1 MAINFEKRFTGLL
14 PPQVTACCPEVTA
27 LKNYEEEIVDSLLKA
42 DLDFLSK
49 EALEIGVIPQNV
61 RDNVKYM
68 DWDHVPRPRVI
79 RYLLMHVYKAI
90 ENRPRLY
97 EQWLHLAPKHVALV
111 EVLDKVR
118 QSYAL
123 MTSPREMSAE
133 TMRLSEGIGH
143 DQPDDNLLLK
153 PRESVKFVAG
163 TKRPQTQN
171 INVFTEQHISKLA
184 TILTACAGKW
194 EELRIILG
202 LPDHIRKDLQLVFIS
217 HSSIACFSR
226 LLREWIV
233 GEHDYAKDPTLEN
246 LEEALRS
253 EVVGLGNEANQLRNK
268 LHQSGIMF
276 VSDEE
281 PTPQKKL
288 RLEIGIT
295 RQSCDTVVTEGKSTL
310 LEVQAVTSGETSISY
325 QWFKNGC
332 SLGEDNILCIGY
344 SDLSS
349 KGTYV
354 CQLTDGTAVS
364 SSNPI
369 FLDVNISP
377 VRKILVDRYSSQP
390 EVPEDSWPPA
400 GANTFINLALIKPGN
415 IEKAG
420 EYARNT
426 IQGNMDDIMT
436 DKESID
442 YDAVFT
448 NLEST
453 TRLLIEGRPGS
464 GKTTLVHR
472 FSKDWASG
480 NPKLDLRNIKLLFL
494 VHLRGLF
501 NDPHITLRDIIRLYY
516 SNEST
521 VDALTCK
528 AEESSGEGLCFVL
541 DGLDEYRPNQKR
553 NTFIFKLIK
562 KLCLP
567 NAVVII
573 ASRPA
578 ASAQLRNSADKKV
591 EVIGFLK
598 DQVYEYV
605 ENYPFTETDKGK
617 DLHEYFEQHPNVHHM
632 CYLPIHAAMVCY
644 LFNIM
649 GGTLP
654 RTETEMYTEFTNST
668 LLRAIR
674 RDEENEMAHIES
686 PEDLSDHEMEM
697 FLRICK
703 LGFEKTLSSKQVM
716 RKAEVREF
724 FRADVH
730 CGKESMGLITV
741 DCMARKCGFEN
752 LYTFLHLTFQEYLA
766 AYHVF
771 KSSEAEQLRLL
782 RKYGNKKHMQ
792 VVWKFYC
799 GLTSFEEKDVQFH
812 EVMKSADKDDLFG
825 VQCAFESQQSTTC
838 DYVVQSGECDTLTF
852 RGHFLTPSDLTA
864 IGYVLKNSQCPVEK
878 LVLDRCKLGM
888 EGLNAF
894 LDEAGDRILSVK
906 TLGFHGKTF
915 IMKQYEL
922 LNFCLQKMAS
932 IEEFDLTDTN
942 FGSTKLS
949 KLTSNS
955 VTLPNLRTLKVST
968 LDHIT
973 KRLLFNSNKV
983 EKIVFCDYG
992 LKFNTS
998 ISSIKEHL
1006 LKVFNG
1012 SEAAFLNSVSR
1023 LVEVDLKNSDFQ
1035 EFEVKLIAEGLK
1047 QQACCTSLDLT
1058 NCSIGDGGCEDLANG
1073 LMECSGLRE
1082 LFLCK
1087 NKIGDRGARAVAE
1100 LFHTSCQGGSTTI
1113 TNSKPFLKVDMSY
1126 NHIGDS
1132 GALSLAESLKNLTHL
1147 KQLNLK
1153 CNKIGDRGAVAITR
1167 AIMDKDCLLQIWN
1180 HRITENGSRVIVD
1193 LKPEADDK
1201 FHVLNV
1207 NSKMSSKEVEILLL
1221 NMQDNVALCYS
1232 IKDVIFQYSQGLSE
1246 TLASD
1251 IMKCCHKIQML
1262 EIRCASR
1269 GNFIAIAVSLQHCN
1283 NLQTLHLDHN
1293 GIGVDGAKVLAE
1305 SLQHY
1310 NNLQTLYLDD
1320 NGIGDDG
1327 AKALAET
1334 LQHCNNLQTLH
1345 LDQNGIGADGAKAL
1359 AEGIQY
1365 CSNLQT
1371 LHLDQ
1376 NGIGADG
1383 AKALAECLQ
1392 HCNNLQ
1398 TLHLDQNGIG
1408 ADGAKALAEG
1418 LQHCNNLKTLH
1429 LGWNRI
1435 GADGAK
1441 ALAEGLQH
1449 CNNLKTLHLGWNGF
1463 GDDGAKALAEG
1474 LQHCNNLQTLH
1485 LYQNGFG
1492 ADGAKALAE
1501 GLQHCNNLQTLHLDH
1516 NGIGVDGA
1524 KVLAESLQHYNNLQT
1539 LHLDQNG
1546 IGADGAKAL
1555 AEGLQHCNNLQT
1567 LHLVWNN
1574 IGADGAKALAET
1586 LQHCN
1591 NLQTLHLDHNGIGAD
1606 GAKAL
1611 ADGLQHCNNL
1621 QTLHLKN
1628 NDIGADGFKA
1638 LAEGLQHCNNL
1649 KTLHLGWNNIGGD
1662 GAKALAEGL
1671 QHSNNLQTLHLEGN
1685 RIGADGAKAL
1695 AEGLQHCNNLQT
1707 LHLGQNG
1714 FGADGAKALAEGLQ
1728 HCNNLQTLHLQGN
1741 RIDDDGAKALAE
1753 SLQHCNNL
1761 QTLHLHANCIG
1772 ADGAKALAEGL
1783 QHCNNLKTL
1792 HLSWNGFGDD
1802 GAKALAE
1809 GLQHS
1814 NNLQTLDLE
1823 GNRIGADGAK
1833 ALAEGL
1839 QHCNNLQTLHLDEN
1853 GFGADGA
1860 KALAEGLQH
1869 CNNLKTLHLGWNNIG
1884 GDGAKALAEGLQHSN
1899 NLQTLHLEWNN
1910 IGADGAKALAE
1921 TLQHCNNLQ
1930 TLHLDH
1936 NGIGADGAKALN
1948 EGLQHC
1954 KLTC

>member
-1 MAINFEKRFTGLL
+1 MLTSAKLAMANNFEKRFTGLL
-14 PPQVTACCPEVTA
+14 PPQVIACCPEVTA
-27 LKNYEEEIVDSLLKA
+27 LKNYEEEIVDSLLNA
-42 DLDFLSK
+42 DLDLLSK
-49 EALEIGVIPQNV
+49 EAFEVGVIPQNV
-61 RDNVKYM
+61 RDDVKYM

-90 ENRPRLY
+90 EDRPRLY

-118 QSYAL
+118 QSCAL

-133 TMRLSEGIGH
+133 TMYLAEGIGH
-143 DQPDDNLLLK
+143 DQPDDNFLLK
-153 PRESVKFVAG
+153 ASESVKFVAG
-163 TKRPQTQN
+163 TKRPRTQ
-171 INVFTEQHISKLA
+171 NVFTEQHISKL
-184 TILTACAGKW
+184 TNILTACAGKW

-202 LPDHIRKDLQLVFIS
+202 LPDHIRKDLQLIFIS

-233 GEHDYAKDPTLEN
+233 GGHDYAKDPTLEN

-253 EVVGLGNEANQLRNK
+253 EVVGLGNEANQLRNN

-276 VSDEE
+276 VNDEE

-288 RLEIGIT
+288 RLENWPLGIT

-310 LEVQAVTSGETSISY
+310 LEVQVITSGDTSISY

-332 SLGEDNILCIGY
+332 CLGEDNILCIGY
-344 SDLSS
+344 SDSSS

-354 CQLTDGTAVS
+354 CQFTDGTAVS
-364 SSNPI
+364 NSNPI

-436 DKESID
+436 DKESIE

-480 NPKLDLRNIKLLFL
+480 NPKLDLRNIELLFL

-501 NDPHITLRDIIRLYY
+501 NDPHITLRDIIQLYY

-521 VDALTCK
+521 VDTITRE
-528 AEESSGEGLCFVL
+528 AEESSGEGLCFIL
-541 DGLDEYRPNQKR
+541 DGLDEYRPNPKR

-605 ENYPFTETDKGK
+605 EKYSFTETDKGK

-674 RDEENEMAHIES
+674 REEENEMAHIES
-686 PEDLSDHEMEM
+686 PEDLADHEMEM

-766 AYHVF
+766 AYHIF

-825 VQCAFESQQSTTC
+825 VQCAFESQQSATC

-864 IGYVLKNSQCPVEK
+864 IGYILKNSPCPVEK
-878 LVLDRCKLGM
+878 LVLDRCKLGL

-942 FGSTKLS
+942 FGSMKLS

-992 LKFNTS
+992 LNTS

-1012 SEAAFLNSVSR
+1012 SEAAYFNSVSR
-1023 LVEVDLKNSDFQ
+1023 LVKVDLKNTDLQ

-1058 NCSIGDGGCEDLANG
+1058 NCSICDGGCEYLANG

-1100 LFHTSCQGGSTTI
+1100 LFHTSCKGGSTTI

-1147 KQLNLK
+1147 EQLNLK
-1153 CNKIGDRGAVAITR
+1153 CNKIGDKGAVAITR
-1167 AIMDKDCLLQIWN
+1167 AVMDKDCLLQIWN

-1193 LKPEADDK
+1193 LKPDADDK

-1207 NSKMSSKEVEILLL
+1207 SSKMSSKEAEILLL
-1221 NMQDNVALCYS
+1221 NMQDNVALCDS
-1232 IKDVIFQYSQGLSE
+1232 IKDVLFDIGNYSEGFSE
-1246 TLASD
+1246 TVAAG

-1269 GNFIAIAVSLQHCN
+1269 GNFIAIAVSLQ
-1283 NLQTLHLDHN
+1283 D
-1293 GIGVDGAKVLAE
+1293 
-1305 SLQHY
+1305 
-1310 NNLQTLYLDD
+1310 
-1320 NGIGDDG
+1320 
-1327 AKALAET
+1327 
-1334 LQHCNNLQTLH
+1334 CNNLQTLH

-1359 AEGIQY
+1359 A
-1365 CSNLQT
+1365 
-1371 LHLDQ
+1371 
-1376 NGIGADG
+1376 
-1383 AKALAECLQ
+1383 K
-1392 HCNNLQ
+1392 
-1398 TLHLDQNGIG
+1398 
-1408 ADGAKALAEG
+1408 G
-1418 LQHCNNLKTLH
+1418 LQHCNNLL
-1429 LGWNRI
+1429 
-1435 GADGAK
+1435 
-1441 ALAEGLQH
+1441 
-1449 CNNLKTLHLGWNGF
+1449 
-1463 GDDGAKALAEG
+1463 
-1474 LQHCNNLQTLH
+1474 
-1485 LYQNGFG
+1485 
-1492 ADGAKALAE
+1492 
-1501 GLQHCNNLQTLHLDH
+1501 
-1516 NGIGVDGA
+1516 
-1524 KVLAESLQHYNNLQT
+1524 T
-1539 LHLDQNG
+1539 LHLDQN
-1546 IGADGAKAL
+1546 D
-1555 AEGLQHCNNLQT
+1555 
-1567 LHLVWNN
+1567 
-1574 IGADGAKALAET
+1574 
-1586 LQHCN
+1586 
-1591 NLQTLHLDHNGIGAD
+1591 
-1606 GAKAL
+1606 
-1611 ADGLQHCNNL
+1611 
-1621 QTLHLKN
+1621 
-1628 NDIGADGFKA
+1628 
-1638 LAEGLQHCNNL
+1638 
-1649 KTLHLGWNNIGGD
+1649 
-1662 GAKALAEGL
+1662 
-1671 QHSNNLQTLHLEGN
+1671 
-1685 RIGADGAKAL
+1685 IGADGAKAL

-1707 LHLGQNG
+1707 LHLG
-1714 FGADGAKALAEGLQ
+1714 L
-1728 HCNNLQTLHLQGN
+1728 NN
-1741 RIDDDGAKALAE
+1741 
-1753 SLQHCNNL
+1753 
-1761 QTLHLHANCIG
+1761 
-1772 ADGAKALAEGL
+1772 
-1783 QHCNNLKTL
+1783 
-1792 HLSWNGFGDD
+1792 
-1802 GAKALAE
+1802 
-1809 GLQHS
+1809 
-1814 NNLQTLDLE
+1814 
-1823 GNRIGADGAK
+1823 IGADGAK

-1839 QHCNNLQTLHLDEN
+1839 QHCNNLQTLLLGGN
-1853 GFGADGA
+1853 NIGADGA

-1869 CNNLKTLHLGWNNIG
+1869 CNNL
-1884 GDGAKALAEGLQHSN
+1884 
-1899 NLQTLHLEWNN
+1899 QTLLLGGNN

-1921 TLQHCNNLQ
+1921 SLQHCNNLQTLLLGNNNIGADGAKAFAEHCNNLQILHVNGNGIGDDSAKAFGESLQHCNNLQTLNLDHNGIGADCAKALAEGLQHCNNLQTLLLGNNNIGADGAKALGEGLQHCNNLHTLILRGNNIGADGAKALAKGLQHCNNLQILHLNGNGIGDDGAKAFGESLQHCNNLQTLNLDHNGIGADCAEALAEGLQHCNNLQTLLLGNNNIGADGAKALGEGLQHCNNLHTLILRSNNIGADGAKAFAESLQHYNNLQTLHLGWNGIGADGAKALAEGLQHCNSLQTLHLEGNRIGADGAKAFAERLQHCNNLQTLHLGLNSIGADGAKVLAEGLQHCNNLQ
-1930 TLHLDH
+1930 TLHLDE
-1936 NGIGADGAKALN
+1936 NVIGADGAKALAGLQHFN
-1948 EGLQHC
+1948 NLQTLHLDRNNIGDNGAKALSESLQHCKNLQTLHLRLNNIGADGAKALAEGLQHC
-1954 KLTC
+1954 NILQTLDLMSYVQNVTPRSYPYL

>member
-1 MAINFEKRFTGLL
+1 MAIRFEKRFTGLL
-14 PPQVTACCPEVTA
+14 QPQVTACCPEVTA

-49 EALEIGVIPQNV
+49 EAFEIGVIPKNV
-61 RDNVKYM
+61 RDDVKYM
-68 DWDHVPRPRVI
+68 DWDNVPRPRVI
-79 RYLLMHVYKAI
+79 RYLLMHVYRAI
-90 ENRPRLY
+90 EDRPRLY

-118 QSYAL
+118 QSCVL

-133 TMRLSEGIGH
+133 TMRLAEGIGH
-143 DQPDDNLLLK
+143 DQPDDNLLK
-153 PRESVKFVAG
+153 PRETVRVEVG
-163 TKRPQTQN
+163 TKRAQTQ
-171 INVFTEQHISKLA
+171 NVFTEQHISKL
-184 TILTACAGKW
+184 TNILTACAGKW

-202 LPDHIRKDLQLVFIS
+202 LPDHIRKDLQLIFIS

-233 GEHDYAKDPTLEN
+233 GGHDYAKDPTLEN

-253 EVVGLGNEANQLRNK
+253 EVVGLGSEANQLRNN

-276 VSDEE
+276 VSDVE

-288 RLEIGIT
+288 RLESWPLGLGIT

-310 LEVQAVTSGETSISY
+310 LEVLAVTSGDTSISY

-332 SLGEDNILCIGY
+332 CLGEDNILCIGY

-354 CQLTDGTAVS
+354 CQFTDGTAVS
-364 SSNPI
+364 NSNPI

-426 IQGNMDDIMT
+426 IQGNMDDIMR
-436 DKESID
+436 DKESIE

-516 SNEST
+516 ADEST
-521 VDALTCK
+521 VDTITRE
-528 AEESSGEGLCFVL
+528 AEESSGEGLCFIL

-654 RTETEMYTEFTNST
+654 RTETEMYTDFTNST

-674 RDEENEMAHIES
+674 REEENEMAHIES
-686 PEDLSDHEMEM
+686 PEDLADHEMEM

-716 RKAEVREF
+716 RKAEVHEF

-782 RKYGNKKHMQ
+782 RKYGNKKHMH

-812 EVMKSADKDDLFG
+812 EIMKSADIGDLFG

-838 DYVVQSGECDTLTF
+838 DYVVQSGDCGTLTF

-864 IGYVLKNSQCPVEK
+864 IGYVLKNSPCPVEK

-894 LDEAGDRILSVK
+894 LNEAGDEILSVK

-915 IMKQYEL
+915 VMKQYEL
-922 LNFCLQKMAS
+922 LNSCLQKMAS
-932 IEEFDLTDTN
+932 IEKFDLTDTN
-942 FGSTKLS
+942 FGSMKLS

-983 EKIVFCDYG
+983 EQIVFCDYG
-992 LKFNTS
+992 LNTS

-1006 LKVFNG
+1006 LKVFSG
-1012 SEAAFLNSVSR
+1012 SEAAFFNSVS
-1023 LVEVDLKNSDFQ
+1023 
-1035 EFEVKLIAEGLK
+1035 
-1047 QQACCTSLDLT
+1047 
-1058 NCSIGDGGCEDLANG
+1058 
-1073 LMECSGLRE
+1073 
-1082 LFLCK
+1082 
-1087 NKIGDRGARAVAE
+1087 
-1100 LFHTSCQGGSTTI
+1100 
-1113 TNSKPFLKVDMSY
+1113 
-1126 NHIGDS
+1126 
-1132 GALSLAESLKNLTHL
+1132 
-1147 KQLNLK
+1147 
-1153 CNKIGDRGAVAITR
+1153 
-1167 AIMDKDCLLQIWN
+1167 
-1180 HRITENGSRVIVD
+1180 
-1193 LKPEADDK
+1193 
-1201 FHVLNV
+1201 
-1207 NSKMSSKEVEILLL
+1207 
-1221 NMQDNVALCYS
+1221 
-1232 IKDVIFQYSQGLSE
+1232 
-1246 TLASD
+1246 
-1251 IMKCCHKIQML
+1251 
-1262 EIRCASR
+1262 
-1269 GNFIAIAVSLQHCN
+1269 
-1283 NLQTLHLDHN
+1283 
-1293 GIGVDGAKVLAE
+1293 
-1305 SLQHY
+1305 
-1310 NNLQTLYLDD
+1310 
-1320 NGIGDDG
+1320 
-1327 AKALAET
+1327 
-1334 LQHCNNLQTLH
+1334 
-1345 LDQNGIGADGAKAL
+1345 
-1359 AEGIQY
+1359 
-1365 CSNLQT
+1365 
-1371 LHLDQ
+1371 
-1376 NGIGADG
+1376 
-1383 AKALAECLQ
+1383 
-1392 HCNNLQ
+1392 
-1398 TLHLDQNGIG
+1398 
-1408 ADGAKALAEG
+1408 
-1418 LQHCNNLKTLH
+1418 
-1429 LGWNRI
+1429 
-1435 GADGAK
+1435 
-1441 ALAEGLQH
+1441 
-1449 CNNLKTLHLGWNGF
+1449 
-1463 GDDGAKALAEG
+1463 
-1474 LQHCNNLQTLH
+1474 
-1485 LYQNGFG
+1485 
-1492 ADGAKALAE
+1492 
-1501 GLQHCNNLQTLHLDH
+1501 
-1516 NGIGVDGA
+1516 
-1524 KVLAESLQHYNNLQT
+1524 
-1539 LHLDQNG
+1539 
-1546 IGADGAKAL
+1546 
-1555 AEGLQHCNNLQT
+1555 
-1567 LHLVWNN
+1567 
-1574 IGADGAKALAET
+1574 
-1586 LQHCN
+1586 
-1591 NLQTLHLDHNGIGAD
+1591 
-1606 GAKAL
+1606 
-1611 ADGLQHCNNL
+1611 
-1621 QTLHLKN
+1621 
-1628 NDIGADGFKA
+1628 
-1638 LAEGLQHCNNL
+1638 
-1649 KTLHLGWNNIGGD
+1649 
-1662 GAKALAEGL
+1662 
-1671 QHSNNLQTLHLEGN
+1671 
-1685 RIGADGAKAL
+1685 
-1695 AEGLQHCNNLQT
+1695 
-1707 LHLGQNG
+1707 
-1714 FGADGAKALAEGLQ
+1714 
-1728 HCNNLQTLHLQGN
+1728 
-1741 RIDDDGAKALAE
+1741 IDWWKW
-1753 SLQHCNNL
+1753 
-1761 QTLHLHANCIG
+1761 I
-1772 ADGAKALAEGL
+1772 
-1783 QHCNNLKTL
+1783 
-1792 HLSWNGFGDD
+1792 
-1802 GAKALAE
+1802 
-1809 GLQHS
+1809 
-1814 NNLQTLDLE
+1814 
-1823 GNRIGADGAK
+1823 
-1833 ALAEGL
+1833 
-1839 QHCNNLQTLHLDEN
+1839 
-1853 GFGADGA
+1853 
-1860 KALAEGLQH
+1860 
-1869 CNNLKTLHLGWNNIG
+1869 
-1884 GDGAKALAEGLQHSN
+1884 
-1899 NLQTLHLEWNN
+1899 
-1910 IGADGAKALAE
+1910 
-1921 TLQHCNNLQ
+1921 
-1930 TLHLDH
+1930 
-1936 NGIGADGAKALN
+1936 
-1948 EGLQHC
+1948 
-1954 KLTC
+1954 